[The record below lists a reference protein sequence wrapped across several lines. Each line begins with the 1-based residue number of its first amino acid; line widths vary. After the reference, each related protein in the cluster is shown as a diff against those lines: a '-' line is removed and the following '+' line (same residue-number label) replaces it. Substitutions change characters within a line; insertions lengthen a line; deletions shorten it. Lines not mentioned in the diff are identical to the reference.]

1 MGLTRTMNFRT
12 ELAKEI
18 MDYLS
23 KNPDAA
29 DTLEAV
35 TEWWLL
41 EQKIEYESSKVKE
54 ALDELEENGLVKK
67 IKGVDSRIYYKL
79 SKD

>member
-1 MGLTRTMNFRT
+1 MNFRS
-12 ELAKEI
+12 EIAKEI
-18 MDYLS
+18 MDYLT

-41 EQKIEYESSKVKE
+41 EQKIDYESSKVKE
-54 ALDELEENGLVKK
+54 ALEELEESGLV
-67 IKGVDSRIYYKL
+67 IKVKGADSRVYYKL
-79 SKD
+79 RKQ

>member
-1 MGLTRTMNFRT
+1 MDFKSNIAG
-12 ELAKEI
+12 EI

-35 TEWWLL
+35 TQWWLL
-41 EQKIEYESSKVKE
+41 EQKIEYELTKVKE

-67 IKGVDSRIYYKL
+67 VRGADSRIYYKL
-79 SKD
+79 KKKTG

>member
-1 MGLTRTMNFRT
+1 MNFRS
-12 ELAKEI
+12 EIAKEI
-18 MDYLS
+18 MDYLT

-41 EQKIEYESSKVKE
+41 EQKIEYESTKVKE
-54 ALDELEENGLVKK
+54 ALAQQP
-67 IKGVDSRIYYKL
+67 GVREVLIREFITN
-79 SKD
+79 

>member
-1 MGLTRTMNFRT
+1 
-12 ELAKEI
+12 

-35 TEWWLL
+35 TQWWLL
-41 EQKIEYESSKVKE
+41 EQKIEYELTKVKE

-67 IKGVDSRIYYKL
+67 VRGADSRIYYKL
-79 SKD
+79 KKKTG